1 MKHNC
6 SLWNPS
12 SLRLSLLMLG
22 AGAAFLLAPDAADA
36 AIIAGEM
43 GFNMAG

>member
-1 MKHNC
+1 MKNNC
-6 SLWNPS
+6 SFWKSS

-22 AGAAFLLAPDAADA
+22 VGAAFLLAPDAADA